1 MSSGEIIALVGLSV
15 TLVSI
20 VCGAAWWASALYAR
34 VKEIGHKLDDVIQ
47 RGQEEHTSIR
57 NQVNV
62 LEERIDDHS
71 VQLIK
76 LTER

>member
-1 MSSGEIIALVGLSV
+1 MSSGEIIALIGLSV

-57 NQVNV
+57 TQVNV
-62 LEERIDDHS
+62 LEERIDDHAI
-71 VQLIK
+71 QLIK

>member
-1 MSSGEIIALVGLSV
+1 MSSGEIIALVGLIV

-57 NQVNV
+57 TQVNV
-62 LEERIDDHS
+62 LEERIDDHAI
-71 VQLIK
+71 QLIK